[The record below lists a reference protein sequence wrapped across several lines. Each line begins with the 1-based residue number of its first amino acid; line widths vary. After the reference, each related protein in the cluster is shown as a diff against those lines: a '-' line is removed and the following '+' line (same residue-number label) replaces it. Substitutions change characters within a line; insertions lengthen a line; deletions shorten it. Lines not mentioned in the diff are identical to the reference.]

1 LTDKW
6 QGQPIRPFLRAYTT
20 LSASKE
26 DMTQASYNPVLSGNP
41 QSATAQQY
49 PNGNPNAP
57 YNSPRSKNTD
67 SCVPLD
73 LAEEI
78 VHDYHCDGP
87 APGNIAFR
95 WLYGSNVAAMNRDP
109 RIQVVQ
115 YNEDTFILRENVC
128 VHWEAPFTYLL
139 FGNKG
144 ALLIDTGATPEAA
157 WYPLRYM
164 VDAIVVRWA
173 RMRGKQKVPLTV
185 VLTSGEDV
193 AQNQG
198 LVQFVGRRDT
208 TLVPTSLAETKQFY
222 NLSSSWPSGSGK
234 IDLGDRIVDVIPTP
248 GAHKD
253 GLTFYD
259 PYNDFLFTGD
269 LLFPGKINIGN
280 DTDYIAS
287 LTRLKEWKDKHPVK
301 WVMGGHIEMQFVPG
315 KAYPRFATYKPYE
328 RLLQMEPELIDE
340 ALTYAGEVAGKK
352 LMLIRPDFIL
362 LNQVSPDQRTQVF
375 PEGVPNINAPRP
387 F

>member
-1 LTDKW
+1 
-6 QGQPIRPFLRAYTT
+6 
-20 LSASKE
+20 
-26 DMTQASYNPVLSGNP
+26 MTQASYNPALSGNT
-41 QSATAQQY
+41 QSATSQQY
-49 PNGNPNAP
+49 PNGNPGAP
-57 YNSPRSKNTD
+57 YNPPGVRNTD

-73 LAEEI
+73 LPGEI
-78 VHDYHCDGP
+78 VHNYHCDGP

-157 WYPLRYM
+157 WYPLRDM
-164 VDAIVVRWA
+164 VDAILARWA

-193 AQNQG
+193 AQNRG
-198 LVQFVGRRDT
+198 LAQFAGRRDT
-208 TLVPTSLAETKQFY
+208 TLAPTSLAEMKQFY
-222 NLSSSWPSGSGK
+222 NFSSSWPSNTGK
-234 IDLGDRIVDVIPTP
+234 IDLGDRILDVIPTP

-253 GLTFYD
+253 GVTFYD

-280 DTDYIAS
+280 DKDYIAS

-328 RLLQMEPELIDE
+328 RLLQMEPYLIDE
-340 ALTYAGEVAGKK
+340 ALTYAGEVAGKE

-362 LNQVSPDQRTQVF
+362 LNRVSPDQRTQVF